1 MDLIWDG
8 IREAF
13 RLIFTGNAEVYE
25 VTFLSLAVSGAAT
38 GIALVIG
45 LGLASFLAFRA
56 PPGRTVV
63 LSFLNSGM
71 ALPPVVVGL
80 VVSVMLWRTGPLGS
94 LGLLYTPGAI
104 VVAQAVIATP
114 VVTALSA
121 AALQSLHPK
130 LRLQI
135 MALGASRWQAAWL
148 LFREAR
154 LPLIA
159 AVMAGFG
166 AAISEVGATI
176 MVGGNIK
183 GSTRTLTS
191 ATVLKVSQGEFETAF
206 ALSFI
211 LLALIYL
218 VVLTL
223 TVVQQRRRFP

>member
-8 IREAF
+8 IREAL
-13 RLIFTGNAEVYE
+13 RLIFTGNGEVYE
-25 VTFLSLAVSGAAT
+25 IVLLSLTVSGAAT
-38 GIALVIG
+38 GMALVIG
-45 LGLASFLAFRA
+45 LSMASFLAFRA
-56 PPGRTVV
+56 PPGRTLV

-71 ALPPVVVGL
+71 ALPPVVAGL
-80 VVSVMLWRTGPLGS
+80 VVAVMLWRTGPLGQ
-94 LGLLYTPGAI
+94 LHLLYTPAAI
-104 VVAQAVIATP
+104 VVAQAVIAIP

-121 AALQSLHPK
+121 VALQTLHPK

-135 MALGASRWQAAWL
+135 LALGASRWQAAWL

-154 LPLIA
+154 LPLLA

-191 ATVLKVSQGEFETAF
+191 ATVLEVQRGNFETAM

-211 LLALIYL
+211 LLALVYAVNL
-218 VVLTL
+218 YL
-223 TVVQQRRRFP
+223 TVLQQRRRAS

>member
-8 IREAF
+8 VREAL
-13 RLIFTGNAEVYE
+13 RLIFNGDGAVYE
-25 VTFLSLAVSGAAT
+25 IVLLSLTVSGAAT
-38 GIALVIG
+38 GIALIIG
-45 LGLASFLAFRA
+45 LGMASLLAFRP
-56 PPGRTVV
+56 PPGRTLV

-71 ALPPVVVGL
+71 ALPPVVAGL
-80 VVSVMLWRTGPLGS
+80 IVAVLLWRTGPLGQ
-94 LGLLYTPGAI
+94 LHLLYTPAAI
-104 VVAQAVIATP
+104 VVAQAVIAVP

-121 AALQSLHPK
+121 AALQTLHPK

-135 MALGASRWQAAWL
+135 LALGASRWQAAWL

-154 LPLIA
+154 LPLLA

-191 ATVLKVSQGEFETAF
+191 ATVLEVQRGNFETAM

-211 LLALIYL
+211 LLALVYAVNL
-218 VVLTL
+218 YL
-223 TVVQQRRRFP
+223 TVLQQRRRAS

>member
-8 IREAF
+8 IREAV
-13 RLIFTGNAEVYE
+13 RLIFTGNGDVYQI
-25 VTFLSLAVSGAAT
+25 VFLSLTVSGAAT
-38 GIALVIG
+38 GIALAIG
-45 LGLASFLAFRA
+45 LSAASFLAFRA

-71 ALPPVVVGL
+71 ALPPVVAGL
-80 VVSVMLWRTGPLGS
+80 IVAVMLWRTGPLGQ
-94 LGLLYTPGAI
+94 LHLLYTPAAI
-104 VVAQAVIATP
+104 VIAQAAIATP

-121 AALQSLHPK
+121 AALQTLHPK
-130 LRLQI
+130 LRLQVL
-135 MALGASRWQAAWL
+135 ALGASRWQAAWL

-154 LPLIA
+154 LPLLA

-191 ATVLKVSQGEFETAF
+191 ATVLEVQRGNFEAAM

-211 LLALIYL
+211 LLALVYAVNL
-218 VVLTL
+218 YL
-223 TVVQQRRRFP
+223 TVLQQRRRPS